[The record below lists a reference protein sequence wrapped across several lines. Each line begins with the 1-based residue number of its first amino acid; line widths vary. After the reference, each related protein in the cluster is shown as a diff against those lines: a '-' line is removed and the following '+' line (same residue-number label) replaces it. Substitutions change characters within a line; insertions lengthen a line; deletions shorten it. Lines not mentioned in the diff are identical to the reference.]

1 MPHCQSLGTQSYQFG
16 FENDRFGEFL
26 ERAMV
31 KNKQLKMEIFGN
43 MWFYFQ
49 VRKIGLQQMN
59 HTLYFSY
66 SNRTKVELVMGKC
79 IFNISVNQEM
89 A

>member
-1 MPHCQSLGTQSYQFG
+1 
-16 FENDRFGEFL
+16 
-26 ERAMV
+26 
-31 KNKQLKMEIFGN
+31 MEIFGN

-49 VRKIGLQQMN
+49 VQKIGLQQMN

-79 IFNISVNQEM
+79 ILNISMNEEM